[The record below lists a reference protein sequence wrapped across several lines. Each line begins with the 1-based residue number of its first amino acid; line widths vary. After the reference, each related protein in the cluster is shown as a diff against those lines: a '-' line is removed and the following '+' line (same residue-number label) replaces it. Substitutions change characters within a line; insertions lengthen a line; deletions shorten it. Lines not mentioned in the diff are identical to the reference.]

1 MVISLLNSTRLK
13 KAASHVQS
21 LMKAYLPANLV
32 FHNLVHTQ
40 QVVNAAQEI
49 GQASL
54 LSNSDMELLLIA
66 AWFHD
71 VGYIAG
77 YQDHV
82 ELSQEIAKNWLKQEG
97 VSTID
102 GLKIINCIGATQMP
116 QAPQTILEEI
126 ICDADLI
133 HLSVTSYLNS
143 LSRLRNEWEST
154 LRKKFS
160 ERAWLTSNIDFL
172 TNHFYL
178 TPFGQRVLEERKE
191 KNISHLLLLLQELPH

>member
-1 MVISLLNSTRLK
+1 MVFSLLYSTIVK
-13 KAASHVQS
+13 KAALHVKS
-21 LMKAYLPANLV
+21 LFHTYLPATLV
-32 FHNLVHTQ
+32 FHNLTHTQ
-40 QVVNAAQEI
+40 QVVRATKEI
-49 GQASL
+49 GQACG
-54 LSNSDMELLLIA
+54 LSNSDIELLLIA

-71 VGYIAG
+71 AGYIAG

-102 GLKIINCIGATQMP
+102 SLKIIKCIGATQMP

-133 HLSVTSYLNS
+133 HLSAADYP
-143 LSRLRNEWEST
+143 SRLSMLRSEWENT

-160 ERAWLTSNIDFL
+160 ERNWLTSNIDFL

-178 TPFGQRVLEERKE
+178 TPFGQKVLEERKE
-191 KNISHLLLLLQELPH
+191 KNISHLLLLLQDHPH